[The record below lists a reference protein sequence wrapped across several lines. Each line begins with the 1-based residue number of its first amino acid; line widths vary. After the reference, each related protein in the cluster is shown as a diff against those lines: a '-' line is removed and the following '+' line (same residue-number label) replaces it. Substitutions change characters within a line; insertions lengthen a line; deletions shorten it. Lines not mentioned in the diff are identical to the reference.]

1 MLSAV
6 ARGILAAPA
15 QAAYS
20 LRVFSKITFLFREAL
35 KREKIY
41 DGLCQSATITGTSGS
56 TGTMNRTAKWHLVFS
71 ILSFVTQM

>member
-41 DGLCQSATITGTSGS
+41 DGLCQSATITGT
-56 TGTMNRTAKWHLVFS
+56 V
-71 ILSFVTQM
+71 